1 MECLTNNMKI
11 ILTESQLVSLS
22 EKIKAKIEKGQASK
36 YDWDAGDIDN
46 APKVNI
52 PLDKLKPNQPLSDE
66 KYKEYQV
73 KVDSIIAKYKKNKS
87 LMPILV
93 HKMKNGTYKIIDGH
107 HRWTALKQ
115 MGKKTAKCIIVPRK
129 DVKYVKKI
137 N

>member
-1 MECLTNNMKI
+1 MKI

-93 HKMKNGTYKIIDGH
+93 HKMKNGMYKIIDGH

>member
-1 MECLTNNMKI
+1 MKI
-11 ILTESQLVSLS
+11 ILTESQVLSLS
-22 EKIKAKIEKGQASK
+22 EKIKAKIEKGQASQF
-36 YDWDAGDIDN
+36 DWDEGDIDK

-52 PLDKLKPNQPLSDE
+52 PLDKLIPNQPLSDE

-87 LMPILV
+87 LMPIFV
-93 HKMKNGTYKIIDGH
+93 HKMKNGMYKIIDGH

-115 MGKKTAKCIIVPRK
+115 MGKKTAKCVIVPRK

-137 N
+137 K